1 MNANA
6 SLNSLILRRG
16 KAGKM
21 CVGRFNALH
30 VCLSHTSMLQ
40 KQSAFGKDYLSPVKQ
55 LAEKLQKTSKA
66 MTDRIYSV
74 LFNKEEEINIELS
87 SEKQESSMNLYVA
100 NAEDSFLEEGARNP
114 KVEVLEITNT
124 TFSDR
129 SISSS
134 SSSESYSAAMPDW
147 KPLAKSIYEFQ
158 EQLPEAQ
165 TSEHKIVFDPKYIL
179 VGDNVDIR
187 TQRQHYLIEKG
198 TIDRHFFNLIVV
210 RNRVSIPDK
219 LIGIKA
225 AKINSVLDIPLTHF
239 LPSELDEVSFRKEVK
254 ILVSRELVK
263 YFKELSWMKK
273 LVVYHIPHEHSDEA
287 KEKSEVVSVTCFL
300 LICSLL
306 LVMQIKKPMYFY
318 IFRQNISFHC
328 LAQYTNI

>member
-1 MNANA
+1 MY
-6 SLNSLILRRG
+6 
-16 KAGKM
+16 
-21 CVGRFNALH
+21 
-30 VCLSHTSMLQ
+30 
-40 KQSAFGKDYLSPVKQ
+40 AFHIHQCCKNNQHWEKGYLSPVKQ
-55 LAEKLQKTSKA
+55 LAEKLQKTGKA
-66 MTDRIYSV
+66 MTDTIYSV
-74 LFNKEEEINIELS
+74 LFNNEEENSIELS
-87 SEKQESSMNLYVA
+87 SEKLESSMNLYVA
-100 NAEDSFLEEGARNP
+100 NAEDCCLEEGALNP

-124 TFSDR
+124 TFSDV

-147 KPLAKSIYEFQ
+147 KPLAKSIKEFQ

-165 TSEHKIVFDPKYIL
+165 TSEHKIVVDPKYIL

-210 RNRVSIPDK
+210 SNRVSIPDK

-225 AKINSVLDIPLTHF
+225 SKIDNVLDIPLTHF

-254 ILVSRELVK
+254 TMVSRELVK

-318 IFRQNISFHC
+318 I
-328 LAQYTNI
+328 LDKT